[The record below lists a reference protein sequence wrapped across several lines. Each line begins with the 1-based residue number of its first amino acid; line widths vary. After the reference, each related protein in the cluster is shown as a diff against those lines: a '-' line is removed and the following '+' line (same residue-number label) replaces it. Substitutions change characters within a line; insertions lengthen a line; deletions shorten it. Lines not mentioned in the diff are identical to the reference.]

1 MASPRM
7 IAPVKDNT
15 EKYETYRQQ
24 ISLYNKAMREGFYLQ
39 AILIDY
45 ALLEDRFRSFLYHMG
60 ALKERKSINID
71 VRMAKEALSQMVKL
85 YKRTNNK
92 ENDNIGI
99 KSISGKMKII
109 RCAIEWVIRAENIQP
124 DEQYCY
130 ILKNGLEG
138 VDQQEMLCI
147 IEEVSAWCK
156 YRNEIIHCL
165 LNKNSFAV
173 NEVVQIKA
181 EEGFMLARRLDE
193 QVRALKKGNPVR
205 KRLRLQVEQTKK
217 AKDK

>member
-15 EKYETYRQQ
+15 EKYETYRQH
-24 ISLYNKAMREGFYLQ
+24 ISLYNKAMHEGFYLQ

-45 ALLEDRFRSFLYHMG
+45 ALLEDRFRSFLYYMG
-60 ALKERKSINID
+60 AFSDRRSIKIN
-71 VRMAKEALSQMVKL
+71 VSQAKEALSQMVRM
-85 YKRTNNK
+85 YKKTANK
-92 ENDNIGI
+92 ETDSMGVMN
-99 KSISGKMKII
+99 ISGKMKII
-109 RCAIEWVIRAENIQP
+109 RCAVEWAIHAENITP
-124 DEQYCY
+124 DELYCY
-130 ILKNGLEG
+130 ALKNGLEG
-138 VDQQEMLCI
+138 IDQQEVLCI

-181 EEGFMLARRLDE
+181 EEGFKLARRLDD
-193 QVRALKKGNPVR
+193 QVRALKKDNLIR
-205 KRLRLQVEQTKK
+205 KKLRLPVERSKK
-217 AKDK
+217 AKDE